1 MAARKN
7 SERMPLG
14 AHLAELRRRLLL
26 AVLGVLIGAV
36 VGWFLYTPVFKALQ
50 EPLLTA
56 AARDGTIININFT
69 GMTSAFDVRLKVSA
83 FIGLIVTSPWWLYQV
98 WAFVTPGLKKTE
110 RRYALGF
117 VFTAV
122 PMFLIGAGLGWLLL
136 PRAVLVL
143 TEFVPHGATNLTD
156 AQMYLSFVMRLML
169 AFGIAFVLPV
179 LMVVLNMA
187 SVVRA
192 RTWAKG
198 WRWAIVIAFTF
209 AAVMTPTPDA
219 WTMVLVALPI
229 CLLYVIAL
237 GLCILH
243 DRRYDRRQES
253 LIAAALG

>member
-1 MAARKN
+1 
-7 SERMPLG
+7 MPLG